1 MLCDT
6 GPMVAMIL
14 RNDQHYAVTVK
25 TMRSL
30 PDTRFLSTWSCLTE
44 ALHLLGRDAGWEAQD
59 ELLDYF
65 DDGLIALHQAE
76 GGESQRVRQLMAKYR
91 DTPMDLADATLIT
104 AAESLGETTIFTFDH
119 HFRIYQLNDRT
130 PVNVVP

>member
-14 RNDQHYAVTVK
+14 QNDQHHVVTVK
-25 TMRSL
+25 TMHAL
-30 PDTRFLSTWSCLTE
+30 PDTSFVSTWSCLTE
-44 ALHLLGRDAGWEAQD
+44 ALHLLGRNAGWQAQD
-59 ELLDYF
+59 ELLGYF
-65 DDGLIALHQAE
+65 DDGLIALHQPDVF
-76 GGESQRVRQLMAKYR
+76 ESQRIRELMAKYR

-104 AAESLGETTIFTFDH
+104 AAESLKESTIFTFDH